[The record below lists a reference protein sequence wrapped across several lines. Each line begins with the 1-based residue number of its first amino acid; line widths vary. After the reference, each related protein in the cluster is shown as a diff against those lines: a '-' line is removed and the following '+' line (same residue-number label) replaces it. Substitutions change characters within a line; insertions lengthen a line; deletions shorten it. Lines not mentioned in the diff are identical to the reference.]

1 MAPITLIECI
11 ESCIEERVMKRIRY
25 SRGFENEAK
34 EINHNYNGIQLERVE
49 DIGGKTIIVNYYD
62 NK

>member
-1 MAPITLIECI
+1 M
-11 ESCIEERVMKRIRY
+11 RRIRY

-34 EINHNYNGIQLERVE
+34 EINYNYNKIQLERAE

-62 NK
+62 TK

>member
-1 MAPITLIECI
+1 
-11 ESCIEERVMKRIRY
+11 MKRIRY

-34 EINHNYNGIQLERVE
+34 EINYKFNKIQLEIVE

-62 NK
+62 TK

>member
-11 ESCIEERVMKRIRY
+11 ESCSEKRTMRRIRY

-34 EINHNYNGIQLERVE
+34 EINYNYNKIQLERVE

-62 NK
+62 TK

>member
-1 MAPITLIECI
+1 MIPITLIECI
-11 ESCIEERVMKRIRY
+11 ESCIEKRTMRRIRY

-34 EINHNYNGIQLERVE
+34 EINYNYNKIQLERAE

-62 NK
+62 TK

>member
-11 ESCIEERVMKRIRY
+11 ESCSEKRPMRRIRY
-25 SRGFENEAK
+25 SIGFENEAK
-34 EINHNYNGIQLERVE
+34 EINYNYNGIQLERIE
-49 DIGGKTIIVNYYD
+49 AMSGKIIIVNYYD